1 MTEEQ
6 TLSSTPET
14 RLVFNG
20 AAQPLIEQFISAAET
35 ESASR
40 LGPALPSLALV
51 LFLLGAVAVTL
62 EYEYTKHA
70 PRLAQ
75 LASAAVAG
83 NSFGEIELT
92 AKAAIVEDLVNG
104 RTLYAKNPDI
114 QLPLASLT
122 KVALVLAIS
131 EALLPE
137 EIITI
142 PYDTAP
148 KGSAERLAK
157 GEKWPVRDI
166 VDFTLIASSN
176 AGAEI
181 LASAADEALRS
192 RYSEAPEGQAALW
205 RMNKI
210 AEELGLSHT
219 YFLNASGLDVS
230 STLSGAYGSA
240 SDMAELFSYA
250 AALNPGVFGGTA
262 EDGILLT
269 APNGS
274 AKTRAFNTNEA
285 LGSIPGLIMGK
296 TGITD
301 LAGGNLAIVFDV
313 GLAHPIVAVVLGS
326 TREERFNDMR
336 MLISETQRVIS
347 QPEKAI

>member
-1 MTEEQ
+1 MTEEII
-6 TLSSTPET
+6 L
-14 RLVFNG
+14 NG
-20 AAQPLIEQFISAAET
+20 IPGTGHASEAAGQPPIEQFIPAE
-35 ESASR
+35 EAEPASR

-51 LFLLGAVAVTL
+51 LLLLGAVAVTL
-62 EYEYTKHA
+62 EYEYAKHA

-75 LASAAVAG
+75 SASAAVAE

-131 EALLPE
+131 KALLPE

-176 AGAEI
+176 SGAEI
-181 LASAADEALRS
+181 LASAAYEALRT

-219 YFLNASGLDVS
+219 YFLNASG
-230 STLSGAYGSA
+230 
-240 SDMAELFSYA
+240 
-250 AALNPGVFGGTA
+250 AL
-262 EDGILLT
+262 
-269 APNGS
+269 
-274 AKTRAFNTNEA
+274 
-285 LGSIPGLIMGK
+285 
-296 TGITD
+296 
-301 LAGGNLAIVFDV
+301 
-313 GLAHPIVAVVLGS
+313 
-326 TREERFNDMR
+326 
-336 MLISETQRVIS
+336 
-347 QPEKAI
+347 